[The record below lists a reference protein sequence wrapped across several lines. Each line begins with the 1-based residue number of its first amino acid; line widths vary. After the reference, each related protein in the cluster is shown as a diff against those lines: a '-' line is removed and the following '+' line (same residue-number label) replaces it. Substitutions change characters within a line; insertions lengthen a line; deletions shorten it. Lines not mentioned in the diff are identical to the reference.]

1 MASPRVKAVEKNG
14 KKKSKMGTE
23 TRDSPAQTTSPE
35 GSTASDMN
43 CAGSG
48 LVSVLKLRYRMRSN
62 ARTVPSSDADTTAWP
77 DGANVTAATG
87 ALCSVNVMK
96 QLPVAVLHT
105 FTLLSSAAVAIM
117 LPSGA
122 YAHMFTSK

>member
-1 MASPRVKAVEKNG
+1 
-14 KKKSKMGTE
+14 
-23 TRDSPAQTTSPE
+23 
-35 GSTASDMN
+35 MN